1 MRITV
6 LYNRQAAGAFET
18 FPQVCR
24 ILNEAGAELLLPEDP
39 ANFQD
44 GADDCLKEAD
54 AVIALGG
61 DGTIIHV
68 AKYAALFQKPVL
80 GINGGRLGFVAGM
93 EANELSA
100 LPALAHGHFNCEH
113 RMMLEIRKNDSEKS
127 YFALN
132 EAVLSRASLSRLI
145 DLEVSCDGRS
155 VVCYQADGLII
166 ATPTG
171 STAYSLSA
179 GGPIITPTLD
189 CLLMTPVCP
198 HSLYGRSYIFEKDSK
213 LCVTVKLPHETAAFL
228 TVDGEE
234 GIRLSD
240 GDRVHISR
248 APMTA
253 DFITLRDTSFYELL
267 NRKLVGRK

>member
-1 MRITV
+1 MKIAI
-6 LYNRQAAGAFET
+6 LYNQKAAGALET
-18 FPQVCR
+18 FPRVCR
-24 ILNEAGAELLLPEDP
+24 VLAEAGATLLLPEDP
-39 ANFQD
+39 ANFRD
-44 GADDCLKEAD
+44 GADDQLREAD
-54 AVIALGG
+54 VVIAVGG

-93 EANELSA
+93 EANELSI
-100 LPALAHGHFNCEH
+100 LTELAQGHFRCEH
-113 RMMLEIRKNDSEKS
+113 RMMLAIRKDDSDEV
-127 YFALN
+127 YYALN

-145 DLEVSCDGRS
+145 DMEVSCDGRP
-155 VVCYQADGLII
+155 VVCYQADGVII

-198 HSLYGRSYIFEKDSK
+198 HSLYARSYVFEKDAE
-213 LCVTVKLPHETAAFL
+213 LCLTVRLPHETAAFL

-234 GIRLSD
+234 GLRLAD

-248 APMTA
+248 APITA